1 MTDRAEYSP
10 AITELAADHNLFG
23 RMNDPTAAAHVRG
36 PCGDEMEFY
45 LVIANETITDVR
57 YHTDGCDITRACGAA
72 VARMAHGL
80 TVEAALG
87 INPKGVAD
95 ILGALPS
102 GHRHCPILA
111 VTTFYRAIAD
121 YLLKP

>member
-1 MTDRAEYSP
+1 MTEQPEYSA
-10 AITELAADHNLFG
+10 AIKELAADLELFG

-45 LVIANETITDVR
+45 LVIENERITDVR
-57 YHTDGCDITRACGAA
+57 YHTDGCEITRACGAA
-72 VARMAHGL
+72 VAREVRGL
-80 TVEAALG
+80 TVADALAV
-87 INPKGVAD
+87 NPKA
-95 ILGALPS
+95 IANSLGRLPS

-111 VTTFYRAIAD
+111 VTTFFRAIAD